1 MTSSSPIAS
10 RYLDLHVL
18 HPVAAANLNRG
29 ESGQPKTI
37 SLGDVTRGM
46 VSSAAWKRVTREDME
61 TDLGESAARTRMVP
75 LAVADAL
82 REAGWPDDL
91 AQFTAAQ
98 IPQSA
103 KEGGLKTNPKEGHR
117 TQAMLFLPNDA
128 GARLLQICID
138 HRDDLEQA
146 LAEQNTTGKKAPAVL
161 PQAKIAA
168 ELIRRTATINLF
180 GRMLAEI
187 PSGHVEGA
195 VQMAPAFTVHK
206 AGLQPDFFTAV
217 EDWPRPGEHGS
228 AHLETAFLTAGVFY
242 RFTTVNITTLT
253 ASLHGDSAAAAKLI
267 ELFVSTFILS
277 MPKGKQTS
285 TAAQTIPDVVYYA
298 VRDRRPVSFGAA
310 FEQPVTARGQGYT
323 LPARQRLAEYAA
335 TIDRLLGTR
344 HRIAHGHA
352 TAAGKAIDH
361 LGTYHPGFADLAAES
376 ATSALAPATPQ
387 PDQAPSGQD
396 SAA

>member
-1 MTSSSPIAS
+1 MASSPTAS
-10 RYLDLHVL
+10 RYLDLHLL
-18 HPVAAANLNRG
+18 HPVTAANLNRG

-37 SLGDVTRGM
+37 NLGDATRGM
-46 VSSAAWKRVTREDME
+46 VSPAAWRRVTRESME
-61 TDLGESAARTRMVP
+61 ADLGESAAHTRMVP

-82 REAGWPDDL
+82 HEQGWPDDL
-91 AQFTAAQ
+91 VQFTAAQ

-103 KEGGLKTNPKEGHR
+103 KEGGLKTNPREGHR
-117 TQAMLFLPNDA
+117 TQAMLFLPDDA
-128 GARLLQICID
+128 AGRLLQICID
-138 HRDDLEQA
+138 HREDLEQA
-146 LAEQNTTGKKAPAVL
+146 LAEQNATGKKAPAVL
-161 PQAKIAA
+161 PRAKIAA

-187 PSGHVEGA
+187 PQGHVEGA

-206 AGLQPDFFTAV
+206 APLQPDFFTAV
-217 EDWPRPGEHGS
+217 EDWPRPGEAGS

-242 RFTTVNITTLT
+242 RFTSVNITTLT
-253 ASLHGDSAAAAKLI
+253 GSLHGDSAATAKLI

-310 FEQPVTARGQGYT
+310 FEQPVTAQGQGYT

-344 HRIAHGHA
+344 YRLAHGHA
-352 TAAGKAIDH
+352 TAAGKAIAH
-361 LGTYHPGFADLAAES
+361 LGAHHPSFADLAAECAAS
-376 ATSALAPATPQ
+376 AFAPA
-387 PDQAPSGQD
+387 APHGDAAPTGQG